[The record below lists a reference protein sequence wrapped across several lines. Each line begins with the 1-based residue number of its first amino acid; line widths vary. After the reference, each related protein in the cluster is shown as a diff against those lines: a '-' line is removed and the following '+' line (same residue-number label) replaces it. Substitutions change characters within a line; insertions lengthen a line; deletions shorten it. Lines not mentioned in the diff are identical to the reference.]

1 MNKCPEATR
10 PLEYVAFVALEIRI
24 QEGSAYLFLAVDA
37 YQDYV
42 FNLGVERDRNPE
54 TVLKSIYFLMEDP
67 EFAKHLGKGFTL
79 VIEEFEELIGSIE
92 AIIKPVDGKVFFNKS
107 FNNVITNPVLLSLK
121 DAILKSSQ

>member
-1 MNKCPEATR
+1 MNKRPEATR

-37 YQDYV
+37 YHDYV